1 MSSALH
7 NLSHVHDGEIP
18 SAKEMHF
25 GIVASEWN
33 VEITGKLLTGAYN
46 TLLKYEAKEKNIIV
60 KWVPGS
66 FELPLGAQLI
76 ADNHKVDAVI
86 CLGCVIQGET
96 RHFDFICSAAS
107 SGIMQLNLEYSMP
120 FIFGLLTPNSMEQ
133 AQERAGGK
141 YGNKGDEAAITAIK
155 MVAMQQT
162 I

>member
-7 NLSHVHDGEIP
+7 NLSHVHDGEVP
-18 SAKEMHF
+18 SAKEMSF
-25 GIVASEWN
+25 GIVVSEWN
-33 VEITGKLLTGAYN
+33 AEITGRLLTGAYN
-46 TLLKYEAKEKNIIV
+46 TLLKHEAKEKNIIV

-86 CLGCVIQGET
+86 CLGCVIQGDT

-107 SGIMQLNLEYSMP
+107 TGIMQLNLEYSMP
-120 FIFGLLTPNSMEQ
+120 FIFGVLTPNNMQQ

-141 YGNKGDEAAITAIK
+141 YGNKGDEAAVSAIK

>member
-1 MSSALH
+1 MSSSQH

-25 GIVASEWN
+25 GIVVSEWN
-33 VEITGKLLTGAYN
+33 VEVTGKLLTGAYN

-60 KWVPGS
+60 KWVPGA

-96 RHFDFICSAAS
+96 RHFDFICGAAS
-107 SGIMQLNLEYSMP
+107 TGIMQLNLEYSMP
-120 FIFGLLTPNSMEQ
+120 FIFGLLTPNSMQQ
-133 AQERAGGK
+133 AQDRAGGK
-141 YGNKGDEAAITAIK
+141 YGNKGDEAAIAAIK